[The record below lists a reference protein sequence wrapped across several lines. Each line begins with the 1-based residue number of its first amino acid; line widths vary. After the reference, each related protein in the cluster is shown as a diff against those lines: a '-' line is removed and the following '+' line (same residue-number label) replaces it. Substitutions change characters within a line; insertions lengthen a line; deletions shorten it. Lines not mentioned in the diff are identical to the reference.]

1 MGVTWGGPPGNE
13 SAFAT
18 VARAIKSVIRKVRV
32 ALSRK

>member
-1 MGVTWGGPPGNE
+1 MGVSWGGPPGNE

-18 VARAIKSVIRKVRV
+18 VARAIKSVIRKMRV